1 MTVRVG
7 QGSARE
13 ILVVLALAVSGL
25 LLATLVA
32 FTPWYGFAAGA
43 RNVEVVEMH
52 APVGTSPGDEM
63 GLTVAGDG

>member
-7 QGSARE
+7 QGSTRE

-43 RNVEVVEMH
+43 PEVEVVEMH
-52 APVGTSPGDEM
+52 STVGTSPGDEIGM
-63 GLTVAGDG
+63 TVAGNG